1 MSIYVTVNENTQAV
15 TVNDSPIAVIVDDSP
30 ILVTF
35 PCYLPVN
42 IDAIIEAWMNA
53 RPAYQSNEAAADPLI
68 GNLAVGKTYWAAHG
82 NVEVSEG
89 TFMRVV

>member
-53 RPAYQSNEAAADPLI
+53 RPAYQSNEAAAAV
-68 GNLAVGKTYWAAHG
+68 LAVGKTYWAANG
-82 NVEVSEG
+82 NTENSEG
-89 TFMRVV
+89 AFMGVV